1 MKTDQQILE
10 QPPKHTL
17 EAILNQF
24 ILQQRPLLL
33 AINTSDLSPRLLT
46 ATDDKRYLVLFST
59 SEEVH
64 REDMSI
70 SLLAASSLEILRLC
84 SHADADGV
92 IINPWGKRLTIPL
105 QQIRHIYFNH
115 IVLQYTENNW
125 WHSPLFT
132 IDYDA
137 LMWDNGEPYD
147 EIWLEELIERQNR
160 KIVNIAWWAKE
171 PPPSP
176 YKNSPLF
183 VRIWLAFYGMFWLQ
197 TIFAAGLNT
206 IYNKEIDEANIILT
220 VILSVGF
227 YIITRYLPAFN
238 NWWTKRED
246 QRKAL
251 AEQKAWEAGAE
262 ERRKQAEFE
271 EQVRQKALELIR
283 KREAEE
289 QLALKAL
296 IENY

>member
-10 QPPKHTL
+10 QPPKLTL

-24 ILQQRPLLL
+24 IIQQKPLLL

-46 ATDDKRYLVLFST
+46 ATDDKRYLVLFS
-59 SEEVH
+59 SPEEVH
-64 REDMSI
+64 KEDMSI
-70 SLLAASSLEILRLC
+70 SLLVASCLEILKL
-84 SHADADGV
+84 SAQADADGV

-105 QQIRHIYFNH
+105 QQIRHIYFNY
-115 IVLQYTENNW
+115 IILQYTENNW
-125 WHSPLFT
+125 WHSPLFS

-137 LMWDNGEPYD
+137 LMWNNGEPYD

-176 YKNSPLF
+176 YKSSPLF

-220 VILSVGF
+220 VILSIGF
-227 YIITRYLPAFN
+227 YIINRYLPQFN
-238 NWWTKRED
+238 NWWTQRESR
-246 QRKAL
+246 RKTI

-283 KREAEE
+283 KREADV
-289 QLALKAL
+289 QLALQAL
-296 IENY
+296 LESK

>member
-1 MKTDQQILE
+1 MKTDQNILE
-10 QPPKHTL
+10 QPPKLTL

-24 ILQQRPLLL
+24 ITQQRPLLL
-33 AINTSDLSPRLLT
+33 AINTNDLSPRLLT
-46 ATDDKRYLVLFST
+46 ATDDKRYLVLFSNP
-59 SEEVH
+59 EEVH
-64 REDMSI
+64 KEDMSI
-70 SLLAASSLEILRLC
+70 SLLVVSCLEILKL
-84 SHADADGV
+84 SASADADGV

-105 QQIRHIYFNH
+105 QQIRHIYFNYL
-115 IVLQYTENNW
+115 ILQYTENNW
-125 WHSPLFT
+125 WHSPLFS

-171 PPPSP
+171 PSPSP
-176 YKNSPLF
+176 YKSSPLF
-183 VRIWLAFYGMFWLQ
+183 IRIWLAFYGMFWLQ

-206 IYNKEIDEANIILT
+206 VYNKEIDEANIILT
-220 VILSVGF
+220 IILSVGF
-227 YIITRYLPAFN
+227 YIINKYLPQFN
-238 NWWTKRED
+238 SWWTQRES
-246 QRKAL
+246 QRKAI

-262 ERRKQAEFE
+262 ERKKQAEFE

-289 QLALKAL
+289 QLALQVLAA
-296 IENY
+296 NH